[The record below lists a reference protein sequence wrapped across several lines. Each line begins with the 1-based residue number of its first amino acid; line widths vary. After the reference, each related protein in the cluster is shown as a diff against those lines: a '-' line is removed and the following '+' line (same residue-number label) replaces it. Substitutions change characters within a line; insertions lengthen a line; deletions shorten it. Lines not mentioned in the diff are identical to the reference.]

1 MPARS
6 IWKGFIRLSL
16 VSVPVKAYTASA
28 TQSEIHLRQLH
39 RECSSP
45 IKYQKTCPIHG
56 EVSAGDIVSGYEY
69 SKGQYVV
76 IEPEEIDKMRTEADK
91 AVNIEGFV
99 SPDAVD
105 PLYLT
110 GSTYYLLP
118 EGAVG
123 QKPYALLHRGMV
135 EESRFAI
142 AQTVLFRR
150 EHMVLLRPVGKV
162 IGMSTLFFQ
171 NQVKEGDSFADELT
185 QTEVSPEELKLAKTL
200 IGASALEELDLAK
213 YKDTY
218 NEKLTALIHAK
229 VEGRE
234 IVAPPA
240 AEGPKVINLMDA
252 LKQSLE
258 EAKRKAPERKAAPAR
273 KMAGSSRR
281 PASAEKKRKRSS

>member
-28 TQSEIHLRQLH
+28 TQGEIHLRQLH
-39 RECSSP
+39 RECNSP

-56 EVSAGDIVSGYEY
+56 EVSAADIVSGYEY

-76 IEPEEIDKMRTEADK
+76 IEPEEIDKMRTESDK

-99 SPDAVD
+99 APDAVD

-135 EESRFAI
+135 EEGRYAI

-150 EHMVLLRPVGKV
+150 EHVVLLRPVGKV
-162 IGMSTLFFQ
+162 IGMSTLFYE

-185 QTEVSPEELKLAKTL
+185 SPEVSPEELKLAKTL
-200 IGASALEELDLAK
+200 IDASGLEDFDLAR

-229 VEGRE
+229 AEGRE

-258 EAKRKAPERKAAPAR
+258 EAKKKAPERKAPAR

-281 PASAEKKRKRSS
+281 PGSDEKRRKRSS

>member
-6 IWKGFIRLSL
+6 VWKGFIRLSL

-28 TQSEIHLRQLH
+28 TSNEIHLRQLH
-39 RECSSP
+39 RECNSP

-56 EVSAGDIVSGYEY
+56 EVSAADIVSGYEY
-69 SKGQYVV
+69 SKGQFVV

-91 AVNIEGFV
+91 AVTIDGFV
-99 SPDAVD
+99 SPDAVE

-118 EGAVG
+118 DGAVG

-135 EESRFAI
+135 EDNRYAV
-142 AQTVLFRR
+142 AQVVIFRR
-150 EHMVLLRPVGKV
+150 EHVVLLRPVGKV
-162 IGMSTLFFQ
+162 IGMSTLFFE
-171 NQVKEGDSFADELT
+171 NQVKASDSFVDELT
-185 QTEVSPEELKLAKTL
+185 VSEVSPEELKLAKTL
-200 IGASALEELDLAK
+200 IGASVLEEFDLGK

-229 VEGRE
+229 AEGRE
-234 IVAPPA
+234 IVAPPSV
-240 AEGPKVINLMDA
+240 EGPKVINLMDA

-258 EAKRKAPERKAAPAR
+258 EAKKKAPEKKAATR
-273 KMAGSSRR
+273 KMAGSARR
-281 PASAEKKRKRSS
+281 PAAGEKRRRRSS

>member
-56 EVSAGDIVSGYEY
+56 EVSAADIVSGYEY

-135 EESRFAI
+135 EENRFAV

-150 EHMVLLRPVGKV
+150 EHVVLLRPVGKV
-162 IGMSTLFFQ
+162 IGMSTLFFE

-185 QTEVSPEELKLAKTL
+185 QPEVSPEELKLAKTL
-200 IGASALEELDLAK
+200 IGASSLEEFELAK

-281 PASAEKKRKRSS
+281 PASEKKRKKSS

>member
-39 RECSSP
+39 RECNSP

-56 EVSAGDIVSGYEY
+56 ELSAADIVSGYEY

-91 AVNIEGFV
+91 AVNIDGFV
-99 SPDAVD
+99 SPDVVD

-123 QKPYALLHRGMV
+123 QKPYALLHKGMV
-135 EESRFAI
+135 EENRFAI

-150 EHMVLLRPVGKV
+150 EHVVLLRPVGKV
-162 IGMSTLFFQ
+162 IGMSTLFFE
-171 NQVKEGDSFADELT
+171 NQVKAGDSFADELT
-185 QTEVSPEELKLAKTL
+185 QPEVSPEELKLAKTL
-200 IGASALEELDLAK
+200 IGASALEDFDLAK

-258 EAKRKAPERKAAPAR
+258 EAKRKAPERKAPAR

-281 PASAEKKRKRSS
+281 PTSAEKKRKKSS

>member
-6 IWKGFIRLSL
+6 VWKGFIRLSL

-28 TQSEIHLRQLH
+28 TSNEIHLRQLH
-39 RECSSP
+39 RECNSP

-56 EVSAGDIVSGYEY
+56 EISAGDIVSGYEY
-69 SKGQYVV
+69 SKGQFVV

-91 AVNIEGFV
+91 SVTIDGFV
-99 SPDAVD
+99 PPDVVD

-118 EGAVG
+118 DGAIG

-135 EESRFAI
+135 EENRYAV
-142 AQTVLFRR
+142 AQVVIFRR
-150 EHMVLLRPVGKV
+150 EHVVLLRPVGKV
-162 IGMSTLFFQ
+162 IGMSTLFFE
-171 NQVKEGDSFADELT
+171 NQVKASDSFVDELT
-185 QTEVSPEELKLAKTL
+185 VSEVSPEELKLAKTL
-200 IGASALEELDLAK
+200 IGASVLEEFDLGK

-229 VEGRE
+229 AEGRE
-234 IVAPPA
+234 IVAPPSV
-240 AEGPKVINLMDA
+240 EGPKVINLMDA

-258 EAKRKAPERKAAPAR
+258 EAKKKAPEKKAATR
-273 KMAGSSRR
+273 KMAGSARR
-281 PASAEKKRKRSS
+281 PAAGEKRRRRSS

>member
-39 RECSSP
+39 RECNSP

-91 AVNIEGFV
+91 AVNIDGFV
-99 SPDAVD
+99 SPDVVD

-123 QKPYALLHRGMV
+123 QKPYALLHKGMV
-135 EESRFAI
+135 DENRFAI

-150 EHMVLLRPVGKV
+150 EHVVVLRPVGKV
-162 IGMSTLFFQ
+162 IGMSTLFFE
-171 NQVKEGDSFADELT
+171 NQVKVGDSFADELT
-185 QTEVSPEELKLAKTL
+185 QPEVSPEELKLAKTL
-200 IGASALEELDLAK
+200 IGASALEDFDLAK

-258 EAKRKAPERKAAPAR
+258 EAKRKAPERKAPAR

-281 PASAEKKRKRSS
+281 PASAEKKRKKSS

>member
-39 RECSSP
+39 RECNSP

-91 AVNIEGFV
+91 AVNIDGFV
-99 SPDAVD
+99 SPDVVD

-123 QKPYALLHRGMV
+123 QKPYALLHKGMV
-135 EESRFAI
+135 DENRFAI

-150 EHMVLLRPVGKV
+150 EHVVVLRPVGKV
-162 IGMSTLFFQ
+162 IGMSTLFFE
-171 NQVKEGDSFADELT
+171 NQVKVGDSFADELT
-185 QTEVSPEELKLAKTL
+185 QPDVSPEELKLAKTL
-200 IGASALEELDLAK
+200 IGASALEDFDLAK

-218 NEKLTALIHAK
+218 NEKLTALSHAK

-258 EAKRKAPERKAAPAR
+258 EAKRKAPERKAPAR

-281 PASAEKKRKRSS
+281 PASAEKKRKKSS

>member
-39 RECSSP
+39 RECNSP

-91 AVNIEGFV
+91 AVNIDGFV
-99 SPDAVD
+99 SPDVVD

-123 QKPYALLHRGMV
+123 QKPYALLHKGMV
-135 EESRFAI
+135 DENRFAI

-150 EHMVLLRPVGKV
+150 EHVVVLRPVGKV
-162 IGMSTLFFQ
+162 IGMSTLFFE
-171 NQVKEGDSFADELT
+171 NQVKVGDSFADELT
-185 QTEVSPEELKLAKTL
+185 QPDVSPEELKLAKTL
-200 IGASALEELDLAK
+200 IGASALEDFDLAK

-258 EAKRKAPERKAAPAR
+258 EAKRKAPERKAPAR

-281 PASAEKKRKRSS
+281 PASAEKKRKKSS

>member
-39 RECSSP
+39 RECNSP

-56 EVSAGDIVSGYEY
+56 EVSTADIVSGYEY

-91 AVNIEGFV
+91 AVNIDGFV
-99 SPDAVD
+99 SPDVVD

-123 QKPYALLHRGMV
+123 QKPYALLHKGMV
-135 EESRFAI
+135 DENRFAI

-150 EHMVLLRPVGKV
+150 EHVVVLRPVGKV
-162 IGMSTLFFQ
+162 IGMSTLFFE

-185 QTEVSPEELKLAKTL
+185 QPEVSPEELKLAKTL
-200 IGASALEELDLAK
+200 IGASALEDFDLAK

-234 IVAPPA
+234 IVAPPV

-258 EAKRKAPERKAAPAR
+258 EAKRKAPERKAPAR

-281 PASAEKKRKRSS
+281 PASAEKKRKKSS

>member
-39 RECSSP
+39 RECNSP

-91 AVNIEGFV
+91 AVNIDGFV
-99 SPDAVD
+99 SPDVVD

-123 QKPYALLHRGMV
+123 QKPYALLHKGMV
-135 EESRFAI
+135 DENRFAI

-150 EHMVLLRPVGKV
+150 EHVVLLRPVGKV
-162 IGMSTLFFQ
+162 IGMSTLFFE
-171 NQVKEGDSFADELT
+171 NQVKVGDSFADELT
-185 QTEVSPEELKLAKTL
+185 QPEVSPEELKLAKTL
-200 IGASALEELDLAK
+200 IGASALEDFDLAK

-258 EAKRKAPERKAAPAR
+258 EAKRKAPERKAPAR

-281 PASAEKKRKRSS
+281 PASAEKKRKKSS